1 MWSQAKGEFSPVFRA
16 TCEFRRA
23 DPPLVFRVIL
33 KINVKIVSSKP
44 IQDHV
49 NVLNVSLGRSD
60 APRTGG
66 FGQERPS
73 LDLREDENGGC
84 NDRD

>member
-1 MWSQAKGEFSPVFRA
+1 MYFVQLANSGEQILLWF
-16 TCEFRRA
+16 
-23 DPPLVFRVIL
+23 FRVTL

-66 FGQERPS
+66 FRQERPS